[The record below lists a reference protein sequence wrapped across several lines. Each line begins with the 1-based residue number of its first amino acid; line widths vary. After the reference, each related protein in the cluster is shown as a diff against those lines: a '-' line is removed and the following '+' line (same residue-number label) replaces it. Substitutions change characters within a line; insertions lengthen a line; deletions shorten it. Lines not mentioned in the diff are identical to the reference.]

1 MGAAVPLR
9 TDFSAG
15 ELRQLAKR
23 AEDVDQARRLL
34 SLAAVL
40 DGQNR
45 KVAAEIGA
53 MDRQTLRDW
62 VHRFIP
68 STSRAS
74 RLTRANTLFKPR
86 AQSVRSRRGT
96 PLQRT

>member
-53 MDRQTLRDW
+53 TGRRCAIGCIASMRRAPRGSSMAKLQGRS
-62 VHRFIP
+62 P
-68 STSRAS
+68 SCRLSRS
-74 RLTRANTLFKPR
+74 KI
-86 AQSVRSRRGT
+86 
-96 PLQRT
+96 

>member
-23 AEDVDQARRLL
+23 AEDADQTRRLL

-40 DGQNR
+40 DGMKPQGR
-45 KVAAEIGA
+45 GRDRSYGPADIARLGA
-53 MDRQTLRDW
+53 
-62 VHRFIP
+62 
-68 STSRAS
+68 S
-74 RLTRANTLFKPR
+74 
-86 AQSVRSRRGT
+86 
-96 PLQRT
+96 LQRVRHNSEIAVPQRFP